1 VTYLPLPVELWKSL
15 IRRRR
20 VLAIS
25 ATVASLAALI
35 PIAVLADDTTATQ
48 AAGVAADTV
57 WVIVAA
63 CFVMFMQAGFAM
75 LEVGFSRMKNVG
87 TVVAKVITNLSV
99 SSIAYWGVGFGL
111 AFGAGGAF
119 ALIGGSGFFPT
130 FSPGSSMDLPA
141 IAASTVPAAGKWF
154 FEFVF
159 CAVSLAIVWGTMLER
174 TKFIVYILFG
184 VPFAA
189 FIYPLISHQL
199 FGGGFLMATLG
210 SQDFAGS
217 TVVHLTGAT
226 AGLAGLLLLGARIG
240 KYERG
245 RSNAIPGHNMPLAQ
259 LGVLILWFGWFGF
272 NPGSTLNATNLH
284 FADVVV
290 VTNLAAAGGAVA
302 ALVTVYLITKTM
314 DVGMIGN
321 GAIAA
326 LVAITAPSGYVEPWA
341 GIVIGAVAGVIVVVG
356 VLALDRVL
364 DDPVGALPAHGMA
377 GIWGTLSCGLFTT
390 PALAKFNGVGQG
402 GLFYTG
408 SSATGFSGSSRR
420 QSVCA
425 SRQGRR
431 WRVWTSA
438 STACG
443 VTPSRSCRC
452 RAASTALL
460 TLRQST
466 RTRMMNLCPP
476 STRRCRRHDR
486 ERKWPGDEHGGR
498 DHPPRAAAGGPGRPG
513 RMRRLGRDG
522 DRGQRMRRAARLH
535 GEIPWG
541 FRAHLAST
549 APES

>member
-1 VTYLPLPVELWKSL
+1 MDDVRKSL
-15 IRRRR
+15 ARRRY
-20 VLAIS
+20 VLAI
-25 ATVASLAALI
+25 AGGFALLGALVPAVALAE
-35 PIAVLADDTTATQ
+35 DTTATQ
-48 AAGVAADTV
+48 AAGIAADTV

-87 TVVAKVITNLSV
+87 TVVAKVVTNLSV
-99 SSIAYWGVGFGL
+99 SSIAYWAVGFGF
-111 AFGAGGAF
+111 AFGAGGLSF
-119 ALIGGSGFFPT
+119 AVIGGSGFFPT
-130 FSPGSSMDLPA
+130 FSPGSTMDLPA

-184 VPFAA
+184 IPFAA

-199 FGGGFLMATLG
+199 FGGGYLMATLG

-226 AGLAGLLLLGARIG
+226 AGLAGLLLLGPRIG
-240 KYERG
+240 KYEKG

-284 FADVVV
+284 FADVIV
-290 VTNLAAAGGAVA
+290 VTNLAAAAGAVA
-302 ALVTVYLITKTM
+302 ALAAVYVITRTM

-341 GIVIGAVAGVIVVVG
+341 AIVIGSVAGVIVVVG
-356 VLALDRVL
+356 VLALDKVL

-377 GIWGTLSCGLFTT
+377 GIWGTLSCGLFTV
-390 PALAKFNGVGQG
+390 PALAKFNGVGEG

-408 SSATGFSGSSRR
+408 SFHQLGAQAIAVGASFVTVFVLSYILFWVIKKTVGLRVSA
-420 QSVCA
+420 
-425 SRQGRR
+425 
-431 WRVWTSA
+431 
-438 STACG
+438 
-443 VTPSRSCRC
+443 
-452 RAASTALL
+452 
-460 TLRQST
+460 
-466 RTRMMNLCPP
+466 
-476 STRRCRRHDR
+476 R
-486 ERKWPGDEHGGR
+486 EETEGLDISEHGMWGYPESFMPVPGGVYR
-498 DHPPRAAAGGPGRPG
+498 QADTPTVNPHRVPEPAGAAAHHEVHP
-513 RMRRLGRDG
+513 
-522 DRGQRMRRAARLH
+522 A
-535 GEIPWG
+535 
-541 FRAHLAST
+541 
-549 APES
+549 

>member
-1 VTYLPLPVELWKSL
+1 MVLRKAL
-15 IRRRR
+15 IKRRG
-20 VLAIS
+20 VFGIAAAI
-25 ATVASLAALI
+25 ALLAALI

-48 AAGVAADTV
+48 AAGAAADTV
-57 WVIVAA
+57 WVMVSA

-284 FADVVV
+284 FADVVI
-290 VTNLAAAGGAVA
+290 TTQMAAAGGAVG
-302 ALVTVYLITKTM
+302 ALLMVYALTKTL
-314 DVGMIGN
+314 DVGMVGN

-341 GIVIGAVAGVIVVVG
+341 AIIIGLVAGVIVAG
-356 VLALDRVL
+356 AIPLIDRVL
-364 DDPVGALPAHGMA
+364 DDPVGCLSAHGLA
-377 GIWGTLSCGLFTT
+377 GIWGTLSCGLFTV
-390 PALAKFNGVGQG
+390 PALAKFNGVGEG

-408 SSATGFSGSSRR
+408 SFHQLGAQLVAVGVAGTTTFLLSFGIFWAIKHTVGLRVSA
-420 QSVCA
+420 
-425 SRQGRR
+425 
-431 WRVWTSA
+431 
-438 STACG
+438 
-443 VTPSRSCRC
+443 
-452 RAASTALL
+452 
-460 TLRQST
+460 
-466 RTRMMNLCPP
+466 
-476 STRRCRRHDR
+476 R
-486 ERKWPGDEHGGR
+486 EELEGLDISEHGMWGYPEAFMPVPGGVYR
-498 DHPPRAAAGGPGRPG
+498 PAEHPTVNPVEPERVRVTAAA
-513 RMRRLGRDG
+513 
-522 DRGQRMRRAARLH
+522 
-535 GEIPWG
+535 EV
-541 FRAHLAST
+541 
-549 APES
+549 AP